1 MPNFSWRGVWL
12 FRVACG
18 EIFLAKLFDST
29 RGFQMRY
36 LTVIVS
42 LFCMLFTADAAK
54 ADKRVAFVV
63 GNGTYKNVA
72 QLPNPPIDA
81 KAMAAVLRNVGFDV
95 VEGTNLTRDTMTERL
110 LEFGK
115 KAQGADVA
123 VFFYAGHGIAISG
136 TNYLLP
142 IDADIK
148 SEMDVKLGAAINID
162 LTLDQTMSDAKVK
175 LVFLDACRDNP
186 FAAKIKSNSAT
197 RSVSVQSGL
206 AEMKSGEGTLIAFA
220 TGPGQTALDGQ
231 EGTNSPFTRA
241 LIAHI
246 TTPGVEI
253 QQAMTEVR
261 AQVNEETNKGQ
272 LPWGHTNL
280 IGSVYLNPA
289 AAPAPGV
296 AGAPAPAAVASTS
309 GGSDVELEFWRSV
322 KESNK
327 PEELNAYLTNYPNGQ
342 FKSLAL
348 ARIASLENGPSTTT
362 RNLTTGIDPATFTQE
377 ANQTT
382 EDQIGLEKGQRR
394 DVQRR
399 LNGLGFDT
407 KVTGKFDDATRA
419 VITRWQ
425 AARGYPQSGFLNK
438 LQHRALLTEIVA
450 TTQTSSDD
458 SEDRPARRARQSSG
472 GGGGGRR
479 GGGDPG
485 AAFIGGVV
493 GGMMG
498 GMFRH

>member
-1 MPNFSWRGVWL
+1 MR
-12 FRVACG
+12 
-18 EIFLAKLFDST
+18 
-29 RGFQMRY
+29 FQMRSF
-36 LTVIVS
+36 TVVLS
-42 LFCMLFTADAAK
+42 LLCMVFAADAAK

-63 GNGTYKNVA
+63 GNGAYKNVA
-72 QLPNPPIDA
+72 NLPNPPVDA
-81 KAMAAVLRNVGFDV
+81 RAMAATLRNVGFEV
-95 VEGTNLTRDTMTERL
+95 VEGTNLTRDAMTERL

-186 FAAKIKSNSAT
+186 FAAKIKSNAT
-197 RSVSVQSGL
+197 RSVSVGSGL

-246 TTPGVEI
+246 TEPGTEI

-289 AAPAPGV
+289 APPVANAAAPAGST
-296 AGAPAPAAVASTS
+296 PAAVATAT
-309 GGSDVELEFWRSV
+309 GGSDVELEFWRSI

-348 ARIASLENGPSTTT
+348 SRIASLENGPSTTT
-362 RNLTTGIDPATFTQE
+362 RNLTTGTDPATFTAD

-382 EDQIGLEKGQRR
+382 EDQIGLERGQRR

-407 KVTGKFDDATRA
+407 KVTGKFDEETRA

-425 AARGYPQSGFLNK
+425 AARGYPATGYLNK
-438 LQHRALLTEIVA
+438 LQHKALLAEIVA

-458 SEDRPARRARQSSG
+458 SDDTPHRHHSSG
-472 GGGGGRR
+472 GGGGG
-479 GGGDPG
+479 GGGRHYQRGPSGPG
-485 AAFIGGVV
+485 GLI

-498 GMFRH
+498 GLFR

>member
-1 MPNFSWRGVWL
+1 
-12 FRVACG
+12 
-18 EIFLAKLFDST
+18 
-29 RGFQMRY
+29 MRF
-36 LTVIVS
+36 LTVIFS
-42 LFCMLFTADAAK
+42 LICMVFTAGAAK
-54 ADKRVAFVV
+54 ADRRVAFVV

-72 QLPNPPIDA
+72 ALPNPPIDA
-81 KAMAAVLRNVGFDV
+81 KSMAGVLRNIGFEV
-95 VEGTNLTRDTMTERL
+95 VEGTNLTRDRMTERL

-123 VFFYAGHGIAISG
+123 LFFYAGHGIAIGG

-162 LTLDQTMSDAKVK
+162 LTLDQTMGDAKVK

-197 RSVSVQSGL
+197 RSVAVQTGL

-231 EGTNSPFTRA
+231 EGSNSPFTRA
-241 LIAHI
+241 LLANIA
-246 TTPGVEI
+246 TPGIEI
-253 QQAMTEVR
+253 QQAMTKVR

-280 IGSVYLNPA
+280 IGTVFLNPA
-289 AAPAPGV
+289 AAPAAAA
-296 AGAPAPAAVASTS
+296 AGSVPAPLAVATAS
-309 GGSDVELEFWRSV
+309 GGSDVELEFWRSIRD
-322 KESNK
+322 SNK

-348 ARIASLENGPSTTT
+348 ARIASLQDGPSTAT
-362 RNLTTGIDPATFTQE
+362 RNLTTGIDPATFNAE

-382 EDQIGLEKGQRR
+382 EDQIGLDKGQRR

-399 LNGLGFDT
+399 LTGLGFDT
-407 KVTGKFDDATRA
+407 KVSGKFDESTRS

-425 AARGYPQSGFLNK
+425 AARGYPKSGYLNK
-438 LQHRALLTEIVA
+438 LQHKALLTEIVA
-450 TTQTSSDD
+450 TTQTSSSDSDD
-458 SEDRPARRARQSSG
+458 KPARRERRRSG
-472 GGGGGRR
+472 GGEGHR
-479 GGGDPG
+479 GGGGLDVPG
-485 AAFIGGVV
+485 RFIGGVV
-493 GGMMG
+493 GGM
-498 GMFRH
+498 FR

>member
-1 MPNFSWRGVWL
+1 
-12 FRVACG
+12 
-18 EIFLAKLFDST
+18 
-29 RGFQMRY
+29 MRY
-36 LTVIVS
+36 LTIIFT
-42 LFCMLFTADAAK
+42 LLCMAFTAQSAQAE
-54 ADKRVAFVV
+54 KRVAFVV

-72 QLPNPPIDA
+72 QLPNPPVDA
-81 KAMAAVLRNVGFDV
+81 KAMAGVLRNVGFDV
-95 VEGTNLTRDTMTERL
+95 VEGTNLTRDKMTEKL

-115 KAQGADVA
+115 RAQGADVA
-123 VFFYAGHGIAISG
+123 VFFYAGHGIAIAG

-162 LTLDQTMSDAKVK
+162 LTLDQTMNDAKVK

-197 RSVSVQSGL
+197 RSVNVQTGL

-261 AQVNEETNKGQ
+261 AQVNEETSKGQ

-280 IGSVYLNPA
+280 IGAVYLNPA
-289 AAPAPGV
+289 AAPAAGTASGSTPPG
-296 AGAPAPAAVASTS
+296 PAVAAATT
-309 GGSDVELEFWRSV
+309 GNDVEVEFWRSAR
-322 KESNK
+322 ESNK
-327 PEELNAYLTNYPNGQ
+327 LEELNAYLTAYPNGQ

-348 ARIASLENGPSTTT
+348 ARIASLQDGPSTTT
-362 RNLTTGIDPATFTQE
+362 RNLTTGVDPATFTQE
-377 ANQTT
+377 ADQVS
-382 EDQIGLEKGQRR
+382 EDQLGLDRGQRR

-399 LNGLGFDT
+399 LTGLGFDT
-407 KVTGKFDDATRA
+407 KVTGKFDESTRG

-425 AARGYPQSGFLNK
+425 AARGYPKTGFLNK
-438 LQHRALLTEIVA
+438 LEHKALLAEIVA
-450 TTQTSSDD
+450 STQTTSNSDD
-458 SEDRPARRARQSSG
+458 EDSDDRSSRRRRGGGGGGGGGRHYQRSG
-472 GGGGGRR
+472 GGGGG
-479 GGGDPG
+479 GFNP
-485 AAFIGGVV
+485 IGGIV
-493 GGMMG
+493 GGL
-498 GMFRH
+498 FR

>member
-1 MPNFSWRGVWL
+1 
-12 FRVACG
+12 
-18 EIFLAKLFDST
+18 
-29 RGFQMRY
+29 MRY
-36 LTVIVS
+36 LTLLVS
-42 LFCMLFTADAAK
+42 LFCLLFSGEAAL

-63 GNGTYKNVA
+63 GNGAYKNVA

-81 KAMAAVLRNVGFDV
+81 KAMAATLRNVGFDV

-123 VFFYAGHGIAISG
+123 VFFYAGHGIAING

-142 IDADIK
+142 VDADIK
-148 SEMDVKLGAAINID
+148 SEMDVRLGAAINID

-246 TTPGVEI
+246 TTSGIEI

-289 AAPAPGV
+289 AAPAPG
-296 AGAPAPAAVASTS
+296 AAAAAPLAPAPVASAA
-309 GGSDVELEFWRSV
+309 GGTDVELEFWRSV
-322 KESNK
+322 
-327 PEELNAYLTNYPNGQ
+327 
-342 FKSLAL
+342 
-348 ARIASLENGPSTTT
+348 
-362 RNLTTGIDPATFTQE
+362 
-377 ANQTT
+377 
-382 EDQIGLEKGQRR
+382 
-394 DVQRR
+394 
-399 LNGLGFDT
+399 
-407 KVTGKFDDATRA
+407 
-419 VITRWQ
+419 
-425 AARGYPQSGFLNK
+425 
-438 LQHRALLTEIVA
+438 
-450 TTQTSSDD
+450 
-458 SEDRPARRARQSSG
+458 
-472 GGGGGRR
+472 
-479 GGGDPG
+479 
-485 AAFIGGVV
+485 
-493 GGMMG
+493 
-498 GMFRH
+498 

>member
-1 MPNFSWRGVWL
+1 
-12 FRVACG
+12 
-18 EIFLAKLFDST
+18 
-29 RGFQMRY
+29 MRY
-36 LTVIVS
+36 VIVFLS
-42 LFCMLFTADAAK
+42 LVCMLFSADAAR
-54 ADKRVAFVV
+54 ADRRVAFVV
-63 GNGTYKNVA
+63 GNGAYKNV
-72 QLPNPPIDA
+72 QPLPNPPIDA
-81 KAMAAVLRNVGFDV
+81 KSMASVLRNVGFDV
-95 VEGTNLTRDTMTERL
+95 VEGTNLTRDKMTERL

-123 VFFYAGHGIAISG
+123 LFFYAGHGIAISG

-162 LTLDQTMSDAKVK
+162 LTLDQTMGDAKVK

-186 FAAKIKSNSAT
+186 FAAKIKSNAAT
-197 RSVSVQSGL
+197 RSVNVQTGL

-241 LIAHI
+241 LMANIAK
-246 TTPGVEI
+246 PGVEI
-253 QQAMTEVR
+253 QQAMTQVR

-280 IGSVYLNPA
+280 IGSVYLNGA
-289 AAPAPGV
+289 AAPA
-296 AGAPAPAAVASTS
+296 GAAAAPSSASPAPVASAS
-309 GGSDVELEFWRSV
+309 GGSDVELEFWRSI

-348 ARIASLENGPSTTT
+348 ARIASLQDGPSTTT
-362 RNLTTGIDPATFTQE
+362 RNLTTGVDPATFNAE

-382 EDQIGLEKGQRR
+382 EDQIGLDKGQRR

-399 LNGLGFDT
+399 LTGLGFDT
-407 KVTGKFDDATRA
+407 KVTGKFDDNTRA

-425 AARGYPQSGFLNK
+425 AARGYPKSGYLNK
-438 LQHRALLTEIVA
+438 LQHKALLTEIVA
-450 TTQTSSDD
+450 TTTASSSDD
-458 SEDRPARRARQSSG
+458 SDAKPSRRRRGGGG
-472 GGGGGRR
+472 GGGGGRHYR
-479 GGGDPG
+479 GGGGPG
-485 AAFIGGVV
+485 GFIGGMV
-493 GGMMG
+493 G
-498 GMFRH
+498 GMFR

>member
-1 MPNFSWRGVWL
+1 
-12 FRVACG
+12 
-18 EIFLAKLFDST
+18 
-29 RGFQMRY
+29 MRY
-36 LTVIVS
+36 FTVILS
-42 LFCMLFTADAAK
+42 LICIMVTAQTAR

-63 GNGTYKNVA
+63 GNGAYKNVA

-81 KAMAAVLRNVGFDV
+81 KAMAGVLRNVGFDV
-95 VEGTNLTRDTMTERL
+95 VEGTNLTRDKMTERL

-123 VFFYAGHGIAISG
+123 VFFYAGHGIAIGG

-142 IDADIK
+142 VDADIK
-148 SEMDVKLGAAINID
+148 SEMDVKLGSAINID

-220 TGPGQTALDGQ
+220 TGPGQTALDG
-231 EGTNSPFTRA
+231 EVGTNSPFTRA

-289 AAPAPGV
+289 AAPSAN
-296 AGAPAPAAVASTS
+296 AAAAPAAAVASTS
-309 GGSDVELEFWRSV
+309 GASDVELEFWRSV

-327 PEELNAYLTNYPNGQ
+327 TEELNAYLTSYPNGQ

-348 ARIASLENGPSTTT
+348 ARIAALDNGPSTTT
-362 RNLTTGIDPATFTQE
+362 RNLTAGVDPATFTEE

-382 EDQIGLEKGQRR
+382 EDQIGLDRGQRR

-399 LNGLGFDT
+399 LTGLGFDT
-407 KVTGKFDDATRA
+407 KVTGKFDEDTRA

-425 AARGYPQSGFLNK
+425 VARGYPKSGFLNK
-438 LQHRALLTEIVA
+438 LQHKALLAEIVA
-450 TTQTSSDD
+450 TTQTSSGDD
-458 SEDRPARRARQSSG
+458 SESRRHSGSGGGHRSG
-472 GGGGGRR
+472 GGGGG
-479 GGGDPG
+479 GGGGGNPG
-485 AAFIGGVV
+485 AFIGGAL

-498 GMFRH
+498 GMFRR